1 MKRLRRFAAD
11 SLVQQATPSSRLL
24 LYLEWIL
31 IIYVLITIPLVVKVS
46 SASEILL
53 LPQILLIAAFGA
65 MGLKVPTQQRRNKIA
80 YTLLEFGIVFLPSLL
95 STRFLPMSLLGL
107 VILIRSFRMFG
118 QLGRIV
124 VVVVTPILAL
134 LTLFLRNPTIGL
146 VVRAGGQVSSIES
159 EQFDNIV
166 FLLRLLSAFPIGL
179 ILAFGLLL
187 INSLQAESQS
197 REKLATAHNQL
208 RQYALRIEDQATLQE
223 RNRIAREI
231 HDAVGHALTAQSIQL
246 ENALLFL
253 QTNPDKARA
262 FLTEA
267 RQLGTQALREVRQSV
282 ATLRSNPLLGQN
294 LSEAIATLVRDFQAT
309 TAIAPEC
316 NIYLPRSLPPE
327 ISNAI
332 YRIFQ
337 EALTNIAKHANATQ
351 VTLSLQESDTVIHF
365 LVNDNGRGFNPDQNT
380 TGFGLQGIQE
390 RIAALGGELNLVS
403 QPGCGCLMMG
413 QIPQPKLPL

>member
-31 IIYVLITIPLVVKVS
+31 VIYVLITIPLVVKVS

-65 MGLKVPTQQRRNKIA
+65 MGLKVPTQRRRNKIA
-80 YTLLEFGIVFLPSLL
+80 YTLLEFGIIFLPSLL
-95 STRFLPMSLLGL
+95 SPRFLPMSLLGL

-134 LTLFLRNPTIGL
+134 LTLFLRNPAIGL

-253 QTNPDKARA
+253 QTDPDKARA

-309 TAIAPEC
+309 TAIAPDC
-316 NIYLPRSLPPE
+316 NIHLPRSLPPE

-365 LVNDNGRGFNPDQNT
+365 LVNDNGKGFNPDQNT

-390 RIAALGGELNLVS
+390 RIVALGGELNLVS
-403 QPGCGCLMMG
+403 QPGCGCLMIG

>member
-46 SASEILL
+46 SASEIFL

-65 MGLKVPTQQRRNKIA
+65 MGLKVPTQRRRNKIA
-80 YTLLEFGIVFLPSLL
+80 YTLLEFGIIFLPSLL
-95 STRFLPMSLLGL
+95 SPRFLPMSLLGL

-146 VVRAGGQVSSIES
+146 VVRAGGQVSSIEP

-253 QTNPDKARA
+253 QTDPDKARA

-316 NIYLPRSLPPE
+316 NIHLPHSLPPE

-365 LVNDNGRGFNPDQNT
+365 LVNDDGRGFNPDQNT

-403 QPGCGCLMMG
+403 QPGCGCLIMG

>member
-11 SLVQQATPSSRLL
+11 HSVQRVTPSSRLL

-31 IIYVLITIPLVVKVS
+31 LVYVLITVPLVVKIS
-46 SASEILL
+46 PGSEILL
-53 LPQILLIAAFGA
+53 LPQIALIVSFGV
-65 MGLKVPTQQRRNKIA
+65 MGFKLPTQRWQDKVT
-80 YTLLEFGIVFLPSLL
+80 YTLTEFGIIFLPPLL
-95 STRFLPMSLLGL
+95 SNRFLPMSLLGL
-107 VILIRSFRMFG
+107 IVLIRSFRMFE
-118 QLGRIV
+118 QVGRIV
-124 VVVVTPILAL
+124 VVVVTPTLAL

-146 VVRAGGQVSSIES
+146 VVRAGGQVSNIEP
-159 EQFDNIV
+159 EQLDNV
-166 FLLRLLSAFPIGL
+166 VLLLRLLSTLPIGL

-197 REKLATAHNQL
+197 REKLALAHNQL

-253 QTNPDKARA
+253 QTEPSKARA

-267 RQLGTQALREVRQSV
+267 RQLGTQALKEVRQSV
-282 ATLRSNPLLGQN
+282 ATLRSNPLVGQH
-294 LSEAIATLVRDFQAT
+294 LPEAIATLVSNFQAT

-316 NIYLPRSLPPE
+316 HIHLTHSLPPE

-337 EALTNIAKHANATQ
+337 ESLTNIAKHANATE
-351 VTLSLQESDTVIHF
+351 VTLSLQGSNTVIHF
-365 LVNDNGRGFNPDQNT
+365 LVNDNGEGFDPEQNT
-380 TGFGLQGIQE
+380 TGFGLKGIQE
-390 RIAALGGELNLVS
+390 RIVALGGEFDLVS
-403 QPGCGCLMMG
+403 QPGCGCLIIG
-413 QIPQPKLPL
+413 QIPQPKVPI